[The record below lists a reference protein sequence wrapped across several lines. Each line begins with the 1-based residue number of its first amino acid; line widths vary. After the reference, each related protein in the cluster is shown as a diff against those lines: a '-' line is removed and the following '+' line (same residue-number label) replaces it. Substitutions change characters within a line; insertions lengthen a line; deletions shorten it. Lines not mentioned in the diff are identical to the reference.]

1 MKVLYISYD
10 GATEPIP
17 QSQIL
22 TYLRQINKNGIEF
35 YWLSF
40 EKPASPLRFAKRK
53 KSFKA
58 ELLRNG
64 INWFGLPY
72 HKRPY
77 LFAKI
82 FDISNGIFHASYLI
96 SRHKISI
103 LHGRGEI
110 PSFICMILK
119 YIFKLHFI
127 YDRRGYMAED
137 YVEGGMWKSRK
148 SFLYRLL
155 KFIDKKLLLSA
166 DAIVVL
172 TERIRDILVKENIE
186 ISNRIHV
193 IPCCVDLNK
202 FKYNVTKDKGLL
214 SELKL
219 DGKFI
224 FIYLGSLGTWYL
236 IKEMIDF
243 FIVAKTQIP
252 DSHFLI
258 LTMSD
263 HSIARD
269 ILYLKGQKETDFTIL
284 NSPPSL
290 VQDYLS
296 LADAALIFIKPV
308 FSKLSSSPTKFAEC
322 LSCGLPV
329 IINSN
334 IGDCDKLIK
343 SNRIGVIVDE
353 FSNNN
358 YQQALEELKSLMN
371 RSEDFRQ
378 RCRKAAEDHYS
389 LNLGVSRY
397 SQIYKRLYCQKGAD

>member
-40 EKPASPLRFAKRK
+40 EKPNSSLRLKDRREL
-53 KSFKA
+53 FKA
-58 ELLRNG
+58 ELLRDG
-64 INWFGLPY
+64 IKWFGLSY

-77 LFAKI
+77 LLAKI
-82 FDISNGIFHASYLI
+82 FDISAGVCYASYLI
-96 SRHKISI
+96 SKYKISI

-119 YIFKLHFI
+119 RIFKSHFI

-155 KFIDKKLLLSA
+155 KFIDKKLLLSS
-166 DAIVVL
+166 DVIVVL

-186 ISNRIHV
+186 IGNRIHV
-193 IPCCVDLNK
+193 IPCCVDLDK
-202 FKYNVTKDKGLL
+202 FKYNATKDKRLL

-219 DGKFI
+219 QGKFI

-236 IKEMIDF
+236 IKEMVDF
-243 FIVAKTQIP
+243 FTIAKTQIP

-263 HSIARD
+263 HNIARK
-269 ILYLKGQKETDFTIL
+269 ILHIKGQTEADFTIL
-284 NSPPSL
+284 NSPPSS

-329 IINSN
+329 VINSN
-334 IGDCDKLIK
+334 IGDCDRLIR
-343 SNRIGVIVDE
+343 SNRIGIIVEE

-358 YQQALEELKSLMN
+358 YRKAVEELKLLMN
-371 RSEDFRQ
+371 AGEDFRE
-378 RCRKAAEDHYS
+378 RCRKAAEDYYS

-397 SQIYKRLYCQKGAD
+397 SRIYKGLCQKGAV